1 MSELLD
7 SIYNQAKQATE
18 ELCEKAKALNKEAL
32 TNARMKN
39 ESLRFEIDNRKQ
51 EIARWNQVRSN
62 VNKHFQNTSQIKT
75 SY

>member
-1 MSELLD
+1 MDKLEY
-7 SIYNQAKQATE
+7 IPGE
-18 ELCEKAKALNKEAL
+18 EWKDIPNFKGMYQISNLGRVK
-32 TNARMKN
+32 
-39 ESLRFEIDNRKQ
+39 SLQRFEIDNRKQ